1 MCFPAERRKEIFRP
15 ETSRFRVSDANSK
28 KQTKQRNCHFITSKT
43 SAGVGVVVGIVC
55 GGERQRVAI
64 VYSLAAGATATAA
77 TTTISTTVSFITS
90 SSIRCCFGFRSS
102 YTKKRKNTNY
112 SGRTNARAARETTKN
127 QKQSNEEDNNMAA
140 AAKSLSRGAFILFEG
155 VDRCGKTTQ
164 ASKLVESL
172 NQSGVASELWRYPDR
187 TTTIGKMIDDYLQCK
202 ADSDDA
208 SMHLLFAANR
218 WEKKKMMEEKLR
230 AGVTLVVDRYGYS
243 GVAFTTA
250 KKLPGLD
257 QQWCKHSETGL
268 VKPDCLMYMEISE
281 DAAKKRGGFGEERY
295 ETTEMQKNVREVFAD
310 LREDWWNVVDADRT
324 IEEVQRDVQTI
335 ARDAVERCKRGKEL
349 EHFEPGW

>member
-1 MCFPAERRKEIFRP
+1 MRI
-15 ETSRFRVSDANSK
+15 SRVSKFK
-28 KQTKQRNCHFITSKT
+28 KQQKNNDFHFIASKT
-43 SAGVGVVVGIVC
+43 SAVVGVVVVGIVC

-64 VYSLAAGATATAA
+64 VYSLAAGGATATAA
-77 TTTISTTVSFITS
+77 TTLTIQTATTVSFTSS

-102 YTKKRKNTNY
+102 YTEKKRKN
-112 SGRTNARAARETTKN
+112 TNARAARETTPGKKKN
-127 QKQSNEEDNNMAA
+127 QKQTNEEDNNMAA

-243 GVAFTTA
+243 GVAFTSA

-324 IEEVQRDVQTI
+324 IEEVQKDVQTI
-335 ARDAVERCKRGKEL
+335 AKDAVERCKRGKEL

>member
-1 MCFPAERRKEIFRP
+1 MPLTLYQRALLER
-15 ETSRFRVSDANSK
+15 
-28 KQTKQRNCHFITSKT
+28 KQK
-43 SAGVGVVVGIVC
+43 
-55 GGERQRVAI
+55 RQRTKGRAR
-64 VYSLAAGATATAA
+64 SAARASNNNDDDDDDDDGFLFCVFDSSEGVRRWWWWWWCVVFFKVSKQEDDWWAFGEEK
-77 TTTISTTVSFITS
+77 TTTAS
-90 SSIRCCFGFRSS
+90 SE
-102 YTKKRKNTNY
+102 KRRRGRERY
-112 SGRTNARAARETTKN
+112 SELDDAK
-127 QKQSNEEDNNMAA
+127 M

-164 ASKLVESL
+164 ASKLVDSL
-172 NQSGVASELWRYPDR
+172 NQSGITSELWRYPDR

-218 WEKKKMMEEKLR
+218 WEKKKLMEEKLK

-250 KKLPGLD
+250 KRLPGLD

-281 DAAKKRGGFGEERY
+281 EAAKKRGGFGEERCK
-295 ETTEMQKNVREVFAD
+295 TTEMQKNVREVFAD

-324 IEEVQRDVQTI
+324 IEEVEKDVQKI
-335 ARDAVERCKRGKEL
+335 AKEAVERCKKGTEL
-349 EHFEPGW
+349 QHFKPGW

>member
-1 MCFPAERRKEIFRP
+1 MELNSRVPLTLYSERCSRENKNGSARKGEREAQRERAITTTTTTTTTVFSSAFLIRPRGCGGGGGGGASSSSKSRSKKTTGGHSGRRKQRRP
-15 ETSRFRVSDANSK
+15 RAKSGGAEERYSELDDAK
-28 KQTKQRNCHFITSKT
+28 
-43 SAGVGVVVGIVC
+43 
-55 GGERQRVAI
+55 
-64 VYSLAAGATATAA
+64 
-77 TTTISTTVSFITS
+77 
-90 SSIRCCFGFRSS
+90 
-102 YTKKRKNTNY
+102 
-112 SGRTNARAARETTKN
+112 
-127 QKQSNEEDNNMAA
+127 M

-164 ASKLVESL
+164 ASKLVDSL
-172 NQSGVASELWRYPDR
+172 NQSGITSELWRYPDR

-218 WEKKKMMEEKLR
+218 WEKKKLMEEKLK

-250 KKLPGLD
+250 KRLPGLD

-281 DAAKKRGGFGEERY
+281 EAAKKRGGFGEERY

-324 IEEVQRDVQTI
+324 IEEVEKDVQKI
-335 ARDAVERCKRGKEL
+335 AKEAVERCKKGTEL
-349 EHFEPGW
+349 QHFKPGW

>member
-1 MCFPAERRKEIFRP
+1 MSI
-15 ETSRFRVSDANSK
+15 SRVSKFK
-28 KQTKQRNCHFITSKT
+28 KQQKNNDFHFITSKT
-43 SAGVGVVVGIVC
+43 SAVVGVVVVGFVC

-64 VYSLAAGATATAA
+64 VYSLAVYSLAAGGATATAA
-77 TTTISTTVSFITS
+77 TTTTIQTATTVSFTSS

-102 YTKKRKNTNY
+102 YTEKKRKN
-112 SGRTNARAARETTKN
+112 TNARAARETTPGKKKN
-127 QKQSNEEDNNMAA
+127 QKQTNEDNNMAA

-218 WEKKKMMEEKLR
+218 WEKKKMM
-230 AGVTLVVDRYGYS
+230 
-243 GVAFTTA
+243 
-250 KKLPGLD
+250 
-257 QQWCKHSETGL
+257 
-268 VKPDCLMYMEISE
+268 
-281 DAAKKRGGFGEERY
+281 
-295 ETTEMQKNVREVFAD
+295 D
-310 LREDWWNVVDADRT
+310 LSL
-324 IEEVQRDVQTI
+324 
-335 ARDAVERCKRGKEL
+335 L
-349 EHFEPGW
+349 EP

>member
-1 MCFPAERRKEIFRP
+1 MRI
-15 ETSRFRVSDANSK
+15 SRVSKFK
-28 KQTKQRNCHFITSKT
+28 KQQKNNDFHFIASKT
-43 SAGVGVVVGIVC
+43 SAVVGVVVVGIVC

-64 VYSLAAGATATAA
+64 VYSLAAGGATATAA
-77 TTTISTTVSFITS
+77 TTLTIQTATTVSFTSSS

-102 YTKKRKNTNY
+102 YTEKKRKN
-112 SGRTNARAARETTKN
+112 TNARAARETTKN
-127 QKQSNEEDNNMAA
+127 QEQTKNEEDNNMAA

-243 GVAFTTA
+243 GVAFTSA

-324 IEEVQRDVQTI
+324 IEEVQKDVQTI
-335 ARDAVERCKRGKEL
+335 DKDAVERCKRGKEL

>member
-1 MCFPAERRKEIFRP
+1 
-15 ETSRFRVSDANSK
+15 
-28 KQTKQRNCHFITSKT
+28 
-43 SAGVGVVVGIVC
+43 
-55 GGERQRVAI
+55 
-64 VYSLAAGATATAA
+64 
-77 TTTISTTVSFITS
+77 
-90 SSIRCCFGFRSS
+90 
-102 YTKKRKNTNY
+102 
-112 SGRTNARAARETTKN
+112 
-127 QKQSNEEDNNMAA
+127 MAA
-140 AAKSLSRGAFILFEG
+140 VAKSLSRGAFILFEG

-257 QQWCKHSETGL
+257 QQWCKYSETGL

-324 IEEVQRDVQTI
+324 IEEVQKDVQTI

>member
-1 MCFPAERRKEIFRP
+1 MRI
-15 ETSRFRVSDANSK
+15 SRVSKFK
-28 KQTKQRNCHFITSKT
+28 KQQKNNDFHCIPSKT
-43 SAGVGVVVGIVC
+43 SAVVGVVVVGIVC

-64 VYSLAAGATATAA
+64 VYSLAAGGATATAA
-77 TTTISTTVSFITS
+77 TTTTIQTATTVSFTSSS

-102 YTKKRKNTNY
+102 YTEKKRKN
-112 SGRTNARAARETTKN
+112 TNARAARETTPGKKKN
-127 QKQSNEEDNNMAA
+127 QKQTNEDNNMAA

-243 GVAFTTA
+243 GVAFTSA

-324 IEEVQRDVQTI
+324 IEEVQKDVQTI
-335 ARDAVERCKRGKEL
+335 AKDAVERCKRGKEL

>member
-1 MCFPAERRKEIFRP
+1 MC
-15 ETSRFRVSDANSK
+15 TVRVSQK
-28 KQTKQRNCHFITSKT
+28 KNTITIK
-43 SAGVGVVVGIVC
+43 
-55 GGERQRVAI
+55 
-64 VYSLAAGATATAA
+64 
-77 TTTISTTVSFITS
+77 TTTISSSLISRSNSLCEFRSFGTSKS
-90 SSIRCCFGFRSS
+90 SSSS
-102 YTKKRKNTNY
+102 NSALVVVGRGRRQQKKQHRLRAGGAAGRKSAETSAEIQTNIM
-112 SGRTNARAARETTKN
+112 S
-127 QKQSNEEDNNMAA
+127 A

-172 NQSGVASELWRYPDR
+172 NQSGVTSELWRYPDR

-202 ADSDDA
+202 AESDDA

-218 WEKKKMMEEKLR
+218 WEKKKLMEEKLK

-281 DAAKKRGGFGEERY
+281 EAAKKRGGFGEERY

-324 IEEVQRDVQTI
+324 IEEVERDVQAI
-335 ARDAVERCKRGKEL
+335 AREAVERCKRGKEL
-349 EHFEPGW
+349 EHFQPGW

>member
-1 MCFPAERRKEIFRP
+1 LEKKKQKHAYSLETTSKRTLERKREREGEKRKSGARKGEQEAQRERAITTTTTTTVFSSAFFIRPRGCGGGGGGASYSSKSRSEKTTGGHSGRRKQRRP
-15 ETSRFRVSDANSK
+15 RAKSGGAEERYSELDDAK
-28 KQTKQRNCHFITSKT
+28 
-43 SAGVGVVVGIVC
+43 
-55 GGERQRVAI
+55 
-64 VYSLAAGATATAA
+64 
-77 TTTISTTVSFITS
+77 
-90 SSIRCCFGFRSS
+90 
-102 YTKKRKNTNY
+102 
-112 SGRTNARAARETTKN
+112 
-127 QKQSNEEDNNMAA
+127 M

-164 ASKLVESL
+164 ASKLVDSL
-172 NQSGVASELWRYPDR
+172 NQSGITSELWRYPDR

-218 WEKKKMMEEKLR
+218 WEKKKFMEEKLK

-250 KKLPGLD
+250 KRLPGLD

-281 DAAKKRGGFGEERY
+281 EAAKKRGGFGEERY

-324 IEEVQRDVQTI
+324 IEEVEKDVQKI
-335 ARDAVERCKRGKEL
+335 AKEAVERCKKGTEL
-349 EHFEPGW
+349 QHFKPGW

>member
-1 MCFPAERRKEIFRP
+1 
-15 ETSRFRVSDANSK
+15 VSKFK
-28 KQTKQRNCHFITSKT
+28 KQQKNNDFHFITSKT
-43 SAGVGVVVGIVC
+43 SAVVGVVVVGIVC

-64 VYSLAAGATATAA
+64 VYSLAAGGATATAA
-77 TTTISTTVSFITS
+77 TTLTIQTATTVSFTSSS

-102 YTKKRKNTNY
+102 YTEKKRKN
-112 SGRTNARAARETTKN
+112 TNARAARETTPGKKKN
-127 QKQSNEEDNNMAA
+127 QKQTNEEDNNMAA

-243 GVAFTTA
+243 GVAFTSA

-324 IEEVQRDVQTI
+324 IEEVQKDVQTI
-335 ARDAVERCKRGKEL
+335 AKDAVERCKRGKEL